1 MNIFDEIA
9 KELNVK
15 EWQVYATVKLIDEGN
30 TIPFIARYRKEK
42 TGQLTDDILR
52 KLDERLKYLRDLK
65 DQKEKAIKNIKEE
78 GKLTPEIEKE
88 INSAKTKAELE
99 DIYRP
104 FKKKKQTRASIAKE
118 KGLLPLSNIIYLQKE
133 KRDIKDIA
141 KEYLSSEKE
150 VNKVEDA
157 ISMAKDIIAENISD
171 NPKYRK
177 FIKTLIWDKSFLIS
191 KAKDEDDNSIY
202 ENYYDYSEPLKK
214 AKGFKILALNRGEKE
229 KFLKV
234 ELSIPYDEI
243 ISYLEKE
250 IILKDNKN
258 TSDILKDTIKDSFNR
273 LIFPSVEREIKSEL
287 TKRAQDNAVDVFK
300 KNLKGILM
308 QPPILNMN
316 VLGWDPGFKTGCKI
330 SVVDKTG
337 KVLYTTVIYPTAPTN
352 DAKIKA
358 AKNKI
363 LDLIKK
369 YNVDLISLGNGTASR
384 ESEKLIVEWIKETK
398 RKVSYIITNEAGA
411 SVYSASEMGAKEL
424 PEYDVGARSAICMAR
439 RVIDPLAELVKIEPK
454 SLGVGQ
460 YQHDIDEKKLTDA
473 LDKTVE
479 DCVNSVGVDLNTASY
494 SLLEHISG
502 ITKAVA
508 KNIVSYREKN
518 GIFKNRNEL
527 LKVPKLGEKAFEQ
540 SAGFLRIRNG
550 NEFLDSTGI
559 HPESYEAA
567 RKVMHKIKSG
577 LNKSDMRTNYK
588 EIAKEL
594 NIGDLTLLDI
604 INELEKPGRDPREEL
619 EKPIL
624 RSDVLTIEDLKE
636 GMELKG
642 TVRNVVDFGAFVDIG
657 VHQDGL
663 IHISQFTNKKYIK
676 NPGEVVKVGDIVTVK
691 IINIDKERKK
701 ISLSMIL

>member
-1 MNIFDEIA
+1 MNIFNEIA

-133 KRDIKDIA
+133 KRDIKDVA

-191 KAKDEDDNSIY
+191 KAKDEDDNSVY
-202 ENYYDYSEPLKK
+202 ENYYDYSESLKK

-424 PEYDVGARSAICMAR
+424 PDYDVGARSAICMAR

-642 TVRNVVDFGAFVDIG
+642 TIRNVVDFGAFVDIG

>member
-52 KLDERLKYLRDLK
+52 KLYERLKYLRDLK

>member
-15 EWQVYATVKLIDEGN
+15 EWQVYATVNLIDEGN

-52 KLDERLKYLRDLK
+52 KLDERLKYLRDLN

-78 GKLTPEIEKE
+78 GKLTPEMEKD

-133 KRDIKDIA
+133 KRDIKDVA

-424 PEYDVGARSAICMAR
+424 PEYDVGERSAICMAR

-460 YQHDIDEKKLTDA
+460 YQHDIDEKELTNA

>member
-52 KLDERLKYLRDLK
+52 KLDERLKYLRDLN

-78 GKLTPEIEKE
+78 GKLTPEMEKD

-133 KRDIKDIA
+133 KRDIKDVA

-191 KAKDEDDNSIY
+191 KAKDEDDNSVY

-337 KVLYTTVIYPTAPTN
+337 KVLYTAVIYPTAPTN

>member
-15 EWQVYATVKLIDEGN
+15 EWQVYATVNLIDEGN

-52 KLDERLKYLRDLK
+52 KLDERLKYLRDLN

-78 GKLTPEIEKE
+78 GKLTPEMEKD

-133 KRDIKDIA
+133 KIDIKDVA

-191 KAKDEDDNSIY
+191 KAKDEDDNSVY

>member
-1 MNIFDEIA
+1 MNIFNEIA

-52 KLDERLKYLRDLK
+52 KLDERLKYLRDLN

-78 GKLTPEIEKE
+78 GKLTPEMEKD

-133 KRDIKDIA
+133 KRDIKDVA

-191 KAKDEDDNSIY
+191 KAKDEDDNSVY

-337 KVLYTTVIYPTAPTN
+337 KVLNTAVIYPTAPTN

-424 PEYDVGARSAICMAR
+424 PDYDVGARSAICMAR

>member
-133 KRDIKDIA
+133 KRDIKDVA

-191 KAKDEDDNSIY
+191 KAKDEDDNSVY

-234 ELSIPYDEI
+234 ELSIPYNEI

-273 LIFPSVEREIKSEL
+273 LIFPSVEREIRSEL

>member
-191 KAKDEDDNSIY
+191 KAKDEDDNSVY

>member
-424 PEYDVGARSAICMAR
+424 PEYDVGERSAICMAR

>member
-15 EWQVYATVKLIDEGN
+15 EWQVYATVNLIDEGN

-88 INSAKTKAELE
+88 INSTKTKAELE

-133 KRDIKDIA
+133 TRDIKDIA

>member
-15 EWQVYATVKLIDEGN
+15 EWQVYATANLIDEGN

-52 KLDERLKYLRDLK
+52 KLDERLKYLRDLN

-78 GKLTPEIEKE
+78 GKLTPEMEKD

-104 FKKKKQTRASIAKE
+104 FKKKKQTRASIVKE

-133 KRDIKDIA
+133 KRDIKDVA

-191 KAKDEDDNSIY
+191 KAKDEDDNSVY

>member
-15 EWQVYATVKLIDEGN
+15 EWQVYATVNLIDEGN

-52 KLDERLKYLRDLK
+52 KLDERLKYLRDLN

-78 GKLTPEIEKE
+78 GKLTPEMEKD

-133 KRDIKDIA
+133 TRDIKDIA

-191 KAKDEDDNSIY
+191 KAKDEDDNSVY

-234 ELSIPYDEI
+234 ELSIPYNEI

-337 KVLYTTVIYPTAPTN
+337 KVLNTAVIYPTAPTN

-594 NIGDLTLLDI
+594 NIGDLTLIDI

>member
-15 EWQVYATVKLIDEGN
+15 EWQVYATVNLIDEGN

>member
-15 EWQVYATVKLIDEGN
+15 EWQVYATVNLIDEGN

-52 KLDERLKYLRDLK
+52 KLDERLKYLRDLN

-78 GKLTPEIEKE
+78 GKLTPEMEKD

-133 KRDIKDIA
+133 TRDIKDIA

-191 KAKDEDDNSIY
+191 KAKDEDDNSVY

-234 ELSIPYDEI
+234 ELSIPYNEI

>member
-15 EWQVYATVKLIDEGN
+15 EWQVYATVNLIDEGN

-52 KLDERLKYLRDLK
+52 KLDERLKYLRDLN

-78 GKLTPEIEKE
+78 GKLTPEMEKD

-133 KRDIKDIA
+133 KRDIKDVA

-594 NIGDLTLLDI
+594 NIGDLTLIDI

>member
-52 KLDERLKYLRDLK
+52 KLDERLKYLRDLN

-78 GKLTPEIEKE
+78 GKLTPEMEKD

-133 KRDIKDIA
+133 KRDIKDVA

-191 KAKDEDDNSIY
+191 KAKDEDDNSVY

-384 ESEKLIVEWIKETK
+384 ESEKLIIEWIKETK

>member
-133 KRDIKDIA
+133 KRDIKDVA

-157 ISMAKDIIAENISD
+157 IKMAKDIIAENISD

-191 KAKDEDDNSIY
+191 KAKDEDDNSVY

-234 ELSIPYDEI
+234 ELSIPYNEI

>member
-15 EWQVYATVKLIDEGN
+15 EWQVYATVNLIDEGN

-52 KLDERLKYLRDLK
+52 KLDERLKYLRDLN

-78 GKLTPEIEKE
+78 GKLTPEMEKD

-133 KRDIKDIA
+133 KRDIKDVA

-191 KAKDEDDNSIY
+191 KAKDEDDNSVY

>member
-133 KRDIKDIA
+133 KRDIKDVA

-191 KAKDEDDNSIY
+191 KAKDEDDNSVY

>member
-15 EWQVYATVKLIDEGN
+15 EWQVYATVNLIDEGN

-133 KRDIKDIA
+133 TRDIKDIA

>member
-52 KLDERLKYLRDLK
+52 KLDERLKYLRDLN

-78 GKLTPEIEKE
+78 GKLTPEMEKD

-133 KRDIKDIA
+133 KRDIKDVA

-191 KAKDEDDNSIY
+191 KAKDEDDNSVY

-594 NIGDLTLLDI
+594 NIGDLTLIDI

>member
-15 EWQVYATVKLIDEGN
+15 EWQVYATVNLIDEGN

-42 TGQLTDDILR
+42 TGQLTDNILR
-52 KLDERLKYLRDLK
+52 KLDERLKYLRDLN

-78 GKLTPEIEKE
+78 GKLTPEMEKD

-133 KRDIKDIA
+133 KRDIKDVA

-191 KAKDEDDNSIY
+191 KAKDEDDNSVY

>member
-15 EWQVYATVKLIDEGN
+15 EWQVYATVNLIDEGN

-52 KLDERLKYLRDLK
+52 KLDERLKYQRDLN

-78 GKLTPEIEKE
+78 GKLTPEMEKD

-133 KRDIKDIA
+133 KRDIKDVA

-191 KAKDEDDNSIY
+191 KAKDEDDNSVY

>member
-133 KRDIKDIA
+133 KRDIKDVA

-191 KAKDEDDNSIY
+191 KAKDEDDNSVY

-234 ELSIPYDEI
+234 ELSIPYNEI

>member
-133 KRDIKDIA
+133 KRDIKDVA

-191 KAKDEDDNSIY
+191 KAKDEDDNSVY

-234 ELSIPYDEI
+234 ELSIPYNEI

-258 TSDILKDTIKDSFNR
+258 TRDILKDTIKDSFNR

>member
-133 KRDIKDIA
+133 IRDIKDVA

-642 TVRNVVDFGAFVDIG
+642 TIRNVVDFGAFVDIG

>member
-15 EWQVYATVKLIDEGN
+15 EWQVYATVNLIDEGN

-52 KLDERLKYLRDLK
+52 KLDERLKYLRDLN

-78 GKLTPEIEKE
+78 GKLTPEMEKD
-88 INSAKTKAELE
+88 INGAKTKAELE

-133 KRDIKDIA
+133 KRDIKDVA

-191 KAKDEDDNSIY
+191 KAKDEDDNSVY

>member
-15 EWQVYATVKLIDEGN
+15 EWQVYATVNLIDEGN

-52 KLDERLKYLRDLK
+52 KLDERLKYLRDLN

-78 GKLTPEIEKE
+78 GKLTPEMEKD

-133 KRDIKDIA
+133 KRDIKDVA

-191 KAKDEDDNSIY
+191 KAKDEDDNSVY

-234 ELSIPYDEI
+234 ELSIPYYEI

-594 NIGDLTLLDI
+594 NIGDLTLIDI